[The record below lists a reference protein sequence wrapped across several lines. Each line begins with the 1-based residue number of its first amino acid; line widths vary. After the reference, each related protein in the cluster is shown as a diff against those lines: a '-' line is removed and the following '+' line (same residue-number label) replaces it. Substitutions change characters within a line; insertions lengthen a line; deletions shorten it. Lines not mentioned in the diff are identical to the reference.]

1 MGRSDGPSSTASSTP
16 TTDEGDA
23 YLLEVSRA
31 DPQSSTVAEASGLQP
46 GAVRSL
52 AIRGPGGLREPAG
65 ALDIERAEAL
75 ILEVAKECARC
86 PVNRRCPQQVCRY
99 WRIEQEAQAALEREG
114 IPSPTTIDR
123 AFHGKPDGETQEPV
137 PA

>member
-1 MGRSDGPSSTASSTP
+1 MAGPSAGPSSTASSTP

-31 DPQSSTVAEASGLQP
+31 DPQSRAVAEAAGVTP
-46 GAVRSL
+46 GHLRSL
-52 AIRGPGGLREPAG
+52 AIGAPDGLREPAG

-75 ILEVAKECARC
+75 ILRVAQECARC
-86 PVNRRCPQQVCRY
+86 PVNRRCPQDVCRY

-123 AFHGKPDGETQEPV
+123 SFNVARETPEELV